1 LLEMDRAELNIKQP
15 TSINNK
21 SKYLP
26 DDRSYRASMHTELQ
40 KFKDSKKVRQLT
52 LGELGDTEEAES
64 IMEIHGLED
73 FTLSQDKALSALQI
87 LLDRTN
93 YEGNVPDRD
102 DLIPSSAYKGEF
114 VLPGLIITPD
124 DYLHAYG
131 LKKTKRGGE
140 YNSNERQEALEAL
153 ESLTEHRR
161 ICYQRRRFEGKKPV
175 HDVIVET
182 KPLIAITKAYT
193 GLTTQEASDVI
204 YGQEKK
210 RASRL
215 LIEFTPLLVDQIDSF
230 YLLKPIGM
238 HREIQEIIG
247 KRRGSRSLSLFISWL
262 LTKNTSTVKIT
273 IDNLA
278 ERLSLDYLIQ
288 SRHKKKLDEK
298 LQECYQVAMKLGY
311 LLDYKES
318 FDTMTFTLNPEKYK
332 RIKIAKPKAIK
343 N

>member
-1 LLEMDRAELNIKQP
+1 MDREELNIKQP

-26 DDRSYRASMHTELQ
+26 EDKFYRASMHTELQ

-87 LLDRTN
+87 LLDKTN
-93 YEGNVPDRD
+93 YKGNVPDRET
-102 DLIPSSAYKGEF
+102 ISSSVYKGNF
-114 VLPGLIITPD
+114 IIPGLIITPD
-124 DYLHAYG
+124 EYLHAYG

-140 YNSNERQEALEAL
+140 YNSNERQEAMKAL
-153 ESLTEHRR
+153 DSLTEHRR
-161 ICYQRRRFEGKKPV
+161 ICYQRKRFKGKKPV
-175 HDVIVET
+175 HDLIVEQVS
-182 KPLIAITKAYT
+182 LIKITKSYT
-193 GLTTQEASDVI
+193 GLTEQEASDVI
-204 YGQEKK
+204 QGKEKK
-210 RASRL
+210 RASKL

-247 KRRGSRSLSLFISWL
+247 KRRGSMSLSLFISWL
-262 LTKNTSTVKIT
+262 LTKNRTEVRITV
-273 IDNLA
+273 DHLA

-288 SRHKKKLDEK
+288 NRHKKKLDEK

-318 FDTMTFTLNPEKYK
+318 FDTMIFTLNPEKCK
-332 RIKIAKPKAIK
+332 RIKPAKTQAIDQ
-343 N
+343 